1 MYNVPLY
8 WIIIPNKFF
17 YYYTLYRGLHIKTNK
32 LISHGE
38 TRTKHVTNIHAKWL
52 STWRD
57 CTSTFL
63 PTTKTIG
70 TSFTS
75 YFQGIMLIII
85 IYVQVISMK
94 SLFVILILSC
104 VKHGVHLQQTS
115 FKCVITTCFN
125 RPTKTNSKAAAT
137 SSQIVECIGGLRHS
151 T

>member
-1 MYNVPLY
+1 MYKYISFKLYNVPLY

-17 YYYTLYRGLHIKTNK
+17 YYYTLYRGLCIKTNK
-32 LISHGE
+32 LMS
-38 TRTKHVTNIHAKWL
+38 HVTNIHAKWL

-57 CTSTFL
+57 CTSTSP

-70 TSFTS
+70 TS

-85 IYVQVISMK
+85 IYVQVISMN

-125 RPTKTNSKAAAT
+125 RATKTNSKAAAT

>member
-1 MYNVPLY
+1 LYNLPLY

-17 YYYTLYRGLHIKTNK
+17 YYYTLYRVLHIKTNK
-32 LISHGE
+32 SKSHGE
-38 TRTKHVTNIHAKWL
+38 SHTKHVTNIHTKWL

-57 CTSTFL
+57 CTSTFP

-70 TSFTS
+70 TSSTS

-94 SLFVILILSC
+94 SLFVILILPC

-115 FKCVITTCFN
+115 FKCLITTCFN
-125 RPTKTNSKAAAT
+125 RAMETNSKAAAT
-137 SSQIVECIGGLRHS
+137 SSQIL
-151 T
+151 